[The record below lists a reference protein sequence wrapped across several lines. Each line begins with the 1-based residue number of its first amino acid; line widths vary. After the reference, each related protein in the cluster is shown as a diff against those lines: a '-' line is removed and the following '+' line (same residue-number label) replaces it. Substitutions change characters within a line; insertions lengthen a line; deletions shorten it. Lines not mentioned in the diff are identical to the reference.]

1 MIGSEASYSI
11 GDKLKLAAFRI
22 CEKSP
27 WLRYHLRLNFPARVG
42 RSKILVP
49 MIDGAWP
56 EFEDYENWF
65 LPVLEHILPRKSG
78 AFFDI
83 GANRGQTIVKLASL
97 DPIRRY
103 VGFEPNLQCCYF
115 VEQVIQQNGLVNATI
130 LPLALSDDIG
140 IALLRLSKRGTES
153 STIVEGVRSEYA
165 YNTAK
170 PIYRAVGDEIAQ
182 ALGVDSLAVL
192 KVDVEGGELE
202 VLRGL
207 RGMIARHRP
216 CLIFEILPPRLVY
229 HDESRR
235 AGVERPDILAIN
247 TERCRQLFAFL
258 ADNGYVY
265 HNVFGDGQ
273 LRDLG
278 DRLFAD
284 DADMGMSNFIAVHKD
299 EADAL
304 LSGLELNGTAP
315 SSSEAAA
322 AASAS
327 STNPA
332 PQAHA

>member
-1 MIGSEASYSI
+1 MKRSGASYSI
-11 GDKLKLAAFRI
+11 ADTVKLAAFRI

-65 LPVLEHILPRKSG
+65 LPVLERILPRKSG

-97 DPIRRY
+97 DPARRY
-103 VGFEPNLQCCYF
+103 IGFEPNLQCCYF
-115 VEQVIQQNGLVNATI
+115 VEKVIQQNGLVNATI
-130 LPLALSDDIG
+130 LPLALSDDTG
-140 IALLRLSKRGTES
+140 IALLRLSGRGTGL
-153 STIVEGVRSEYA
+153 STIVEGVRSEHA
-165 YNTAK
+165 YHTVK
-170 PIYRAVGDEIAQ
+170 PVYRVVGDEIAQ
-182 ALGVDSLAVL
+182 ALGVDSLAIL

-202 VLRGL
+202 ALRGL

-216 CLIFEILPPRLVY
+216 CLIFEILPPKLVY
-229 HDESRR
+229 RDESRQ
-235 AGVERPDILAIN
+235 AGIERPDILALN
-247 TERCRQLFAFL
+247 TQRCQQLFTLL
-258 ADNGYVY
+258 ADNGYVF

-284 DADMGMSNFIAVHKD
+284 DANMSMSNFIAVHKD
-299 EADAL
+299 EAGDL
-304 LSGLELNGTAP
+304 LSDFEFVDAAPTHPETAAT
-315 SSSEAAA
+315 S
-322 AASAS
+322 ASA
-327 STNPA
+327 NPA
-332 PQAHA
+332 PQAPG